1 MSGNLLSIGKSG
13 LFAAQA
19 ALTTTGHNITNAN
32 VEGYSRQGVV
42 QATSTTMERG
52 YGFVGTGTKIAE
64 IKRYSDE
71 FLNSQVRSATASTS
85 SLDAYYAQVSQI
97 DNLLA
102 DTTSGLSPALQGFF
116 SAVQDVTGNGAS
128 TPSRQALLSASET
141 LAGSFQ
147 QIDARLEEI
156 GAGINTQI
164 ETSVNLINTYATQ
177 IAEINAKIGSYGSIE
192 GRQPN
197 DLLDQRDQIVMELNK
212 HVKANVTAGGNN
224 ALNVSI
230 GNGQPLVVGRQAFAL
245 AAMKSPTDL
254 TRLTVGYQTGDK
266 VTQLPESALVGGE
279 LGGILEFRAGSLDR
293 VQNAIGR
300 LAIGM
305 AFTVNAQHKLGIDGA
320 GQQGKDFF
328 VQAPVSVKA
337 AADNAVTSTAEVGA
351 VILDPTLLTDSDYK
365 VESDGSNFFVTRLS
379 DKTRTK
385 IEPYDPAGTTRAI
398 DGVAFTISGTAA
410 SGDHYLVRPT
420 ADGAANFQLAI
431 SDVGDIAAG
440 TPIATAAPISNK
452 GTGQIGAG
460 SVSADYFTTAQNL
473 PVTLAFAAGSG
484 GQPSGQLTGFPAG
497 AKVSMTFNGST
508 TTHTGSAPFMSGAS
522 YSFSGVNVTMSG
534 VPKEGDTFS
543 INANVSG
550 TADTR
555 NIQALGALQTKNILN
570 GASATF
576 QSAFAQTVS
585 AVGNKT
591 REVQVNASAGDALLK
606 QVQGAANDV
615 SGVNLDEEATNLL
628 KYQQAYQAAGK
639 LMKTASDMFDVL
651 LSLGA

>member
-13 LFAAQA
+13 LYAAQA

-42 QATSTTMERG
+42 QATSITMERG

-85 SLDAYYAQVSQI
+85 SLDAYYTQVSQI

-102 DTTSGLSPALQGFF
+102 DTTSGLSPAIQGFF

-128 TPSRQALLSASET
+128 TPSRQALLSASGT

-156 GAGINTQI
+156 GAGVNTQI
-164 ETSVNLINTYATQ
+164 ETSVNLINTYARQ
-177 IAEINAKIGSYGSIE
+177 IAEINAKVSSYGSIE
-192 GRQPN
+192 GRKPN
-197 DLLDQRDQIVMELNK
+197 DLLDQRDQLVMELNK
-212 HVKANVTAGGNN
+212 HVKANVTPGDNN

-230 GNGQPLVVGRQAFAL
+230 GNGQPLVVGQKAFGL

-266 VTQLPESALVGGE
+266 VTQLPESALVGGA
-279 LGGILEFRAGSLDR
+279 LGGTLEFRSGSLDR

-305 AFTVNAQHKLGIDGA
+305 AATVNAQHKLGIDGA

-328 VQAPVSVKA
+328 VQSPVSVKA
-337 AADNAVTSTAEVGA
+337 AADNSVTSTAKVGA
-351 VILDPTLLTDSDYK
+351 VITDPTLLTDSDYK

-385 IEPYDPAGTTRAI
+385 IEPYDPAGTTRSI

-410 SGDHYLVRPT
+410 SGDNYLVRPT
-420 ADGAANFQLAI
+420 VDGAANFRLAL
-431 SDVGDIAAG
+431 SDVSEIAAAA
-440 TPIATAAPISNK
+440 PIATAAPISNN
-452 GTGQIGAG
+452 GTGQISAG
-460 SVSADYFTTAQNL
+460 SVSAEYFTATPSL
-473 PVTLAFAAGSG
+473 PVTLAFAAGG
-484 GQPSGQLTGFPAG
+484 GGQLTGFPAG
-497 AKVSMTFNGST
+497 ATVSMTFNGTT
-508 TTHTGSAPFMSGAS
+508 TTHTGSAPFKSGAS
-522 YSFSGVNVTMSG
+522 YSFSGINVTMSG

-570 GASATF
+570 GGSATF

-591 REVQVNASAGDALLK
+591 REVQVNSSAGDALLK
-606 QVQGAANDV
+606 QVQGAANNV

-639 LMKTASDMFDVL
+639 VMQIANTIFDTL
-651 LSLGA
+651 LSIAR

>member
-13 LFAAQA
+13 LYAAQT

-32 VEGYSRQGVV
+32 VAGYSRQGVV
-42 QATSTTMERG
+42 QGTATMMERG
-52 YGFVGTGTKIAE
+52 YGFVGSGTKIAE

-71 FLNSQVRSATASTS
+71 FLNQQVRSATASTA
-85 SLDAYYAQVSQI
+85 SLDAYYAQISQI

-116 SAVQDVTGNGAS
+116 AAVQDVTGNGAS

-147 QIDARLEEI
+147 QIDARLQEI
-156 GAGINTQI
+156 GAGVNTQI
-164 ETSVNLINTYATQ
+164 ETSVNLINTYAKQ
-177 IAEINAKIGSYGSIE
+177 IAELNNKIASYGSIE
-192 GRQPN
+192 GRKPN
-197 DLLDQRDQIVMELNK
+197 DLLDQRDQLVMELNK
-212 HVKANVTAGGNN
+212 HVKANVTAGSNN

-230 GNGQPLVVGRQAFAL
+230 GNGQPLVVGQQAFQL
-245 AAMKSPTDL
+245 ATMKSPTDL
-254 TRLTVGYQTGDK
+254 TRLTVGYQTGDRA
-266 VTQLPESALVGGE
+266 TPLPESALAGGE
-279 LGGILEFRAGSLDR
+279 LGGILEFRSGTLDR

-300 LAIGM
+300 LAVGM
-305 AFTVNAQHKLGIDGA
+305 AFTFNAQHKLGIDAA

-337 AADNAVTSTAEVGA
+337 AVDNDRTSDAEVGA
-351 VILDPTLLTDSDYK
+351 VILDPTQLTDSDYK

-385 IEPYDPAGTTRAI
+385 IEPYDPAGTTRTI
-398 DGVAFTISGTAA
+398 DGVAFTIKGTAA
-410 SGDHYLVRPT
+410 SGDNYLVRPT
-420 ADGAANFQLAI
+420 ANGAANFQLAL
-431 SDVGDIAAG
+431 SDVKDIAAA
-440 TPIATAAPISNK
+440 TPIATSAPLANT
-452 GTGQIGAG
+452 GTGQISAG
-460 SVSADYFTTAQNL
+460 SVSAAY
-473 PVTLAFAAGSG
+473 FAAPPSLPLTLGYTAAG
-484 GQPSGQLTGFPAG
+484 GGQLTGFPAG
-497 AKVSMTFNGST
+497 ATVTMTFNGKE
-508 TTHTGSAPFMSGAS
+508 TTHTAGSAPFQSGAS
-522 YSFSGVNVTMSG
+522 YSVSGVNVTMSG
-534 VPKEGDTFS
+534 IPKEGDSFR
-543 INANVSG
+543 IEANVSG

-555 NIQALGALQTKNILN
+555 NIQALGALQTKAIFN

-606 QVQGAANDV
+606 QVESAAMNV

-639 LMKTASDMFDVL
+639 VMQIATTIFDTL
-651 LSLGA
+651 LSIGR

>member
-13 LFAAQA
+13 LFAAQT

-42 QATSTTMERG
+42 QATATTMERG

-71 FLNSQVRSATASTS
+71 FLNNQVRSATASTA

-102 DTTSGLSPALQGFF
+102 DTTSGLSPAIQGFF

-128 TPSRQALLSASET
+128 IPSRQALLSASET

-156 GAGINTQI
+156 GAGVNTQI
-164 ETSVNLINTYATQ
+164 ETSVNLINTYARQ

-192 GRQPN
+192 GRKPN
-197 DLLDQRDQIVMELNK
+197 DLLDQRDQLVMELNK
-212 HVKANVTAGGNN
+212 HVKANVTPGGNN

-230 GNGQPLVVGRQAFAL
+230 GNGQPLVVGQQAFQL
-245 AAMKSPTDL
+245 ATMKSPTDL

-279 LGGILEFRAGSLDR
+279 LGGVLEFRSGSLDR

-300 LAIGM
+300 LAVGM
-305 AFTVNAQHKLGIDGA
+305 AFTFNAQHKLGIDGA
-320 GQQGKDFF
+320 ARQGKDFF

-337 AADNAVTSTAEVGA
+337 AADNAVTSTGKVGA
-351 VILDPTLLTDSDYK
+351 VITDPTLLTDSDYK

-385 IEPYDPAGTTRAI
+385 IEPYDPAGTTRSI

-410 SGDHYLVRPT
+410 SGDNYLVRPT
-420 ADGAANFQLAI
+420 VDGAANFQLAI
-431 SDVGDIAAG
+431 SDVNEIAAG
-440 TPIATAAPISNK
+440 TPIATSAPIANR
-452 GTGQIGAG
+452 GNGQISAG
-460 SVSADYFTTAQNL
+460 SVSADYFTASPSL
-473 PVTLAFAAGSG
+473 PVTLGFDAA
-484 GQPSGQLTGFPAG
+484 SGQLTGFPAG
-497 AKVSMTFNGST
+497 ATVSMTFNGAT
-508 TTHTGSAPFMSGAS
+508 TTHTGSAPFKSGAS
-522 YSFSGVNVTMSG
+522 YSFAGVNVTMSG
-534 VPKEGDTFS
+534 TPANGDTFG
-543 INANVSG
+543 INANVAG

-555 NIQALGALQTKNILN
+555 NIQALGALQTKNIFN
-570 GASATF
+570 GGSATY

-628 KYQQAYQAAGK
+628 KYQQAYQASGK
-639 LMKTASDMFDVL
+639 IMQIANTLFDTL
-651 LSLGA
+651 LSIGR

>member
-13 LFAAQA
+13 LYAAQT

-42 QATSTTMERG
+42 QGTATMMERG
-52 YGFVGTGTKIAE
+52 YGFVGSGTKIAE

-71 FLNSQVRSATASTS
+71 FLNNQVRSATASTA

-116 SAVQDVTGNGAS
+116 AAVQDVTGNGAS

-156 GAGINTQI
+156 GAGVNTQI
-164 ETSVNLINTYATQ
+164 DTSVNLINTYARQ
-177 IAEINAKIGSYGSIE
+177 IAELNNKIASYGSIE
-192 GRQPN
+192 GRKPN
-197 DLLDQRDQIVMELNK
+197 DLLDQRDQLVMDLNK
-212 HVKANVTAGGNN
+212 HVKANVTHGSNN

-230 GNGQPLVVGRQAFAL
+230 GNGQPLVVGQQAFQL
-245 AAMKSPTDL
+245 ATIKSPTDL

-266 VTQLPESALVGGE
+266 VTALPESALTGGE
-279 LGGILEFRAGSLDR
+279 LGGILEFRSGTLDR

-300 LAIGM
+300 LATGL
-305 AFTVNAQHKLGIDGA
+305 AFTFNAQHKLGIDGA

-337 AADNAVTSTAEVGA
+337 AADNAITSDAEVAA
-351 VILDPTLLTDSDYK
+351 VITDPTQLTDSDYK
-365 VESDGSNFFVTRLS
+365 VESDGSNFYITRLS

-385 IEPYDPAGTTRAI
+385 IDPYDPAGTTRTI
-398 DGVAFTISGTAA
+398 DGVAFTITGNAA
-410 SGDHYLVRPT
+410 SGDNYLVRPT
-420 ADGAANFQLAI
+420 ADGAANFRLAL
-431 SDVGDIAAG
+431 SDVRDIAAG
-440 TPIATAAPISNK
+440 TPIATSAPIANK
-452 GTGQIGAG
+452 GTGQISAG
-460 SVSADYFTTAQNL
+460 TVGADYFTAPPSL
-473 PVTLAFAAGSG
+473 PVTLGYTAAGG
-484 GQPSGQLTGFPAG
+484 GQLTGFPAG
-497 AKVSMTFNGST
+497 ATVTMTVDGAT
-508 TTHTGSAPFMSGAS
+508 TTHTGSAPFKAGAS

-534 VPKEGDTFS
+534 IPQEGDSFG
-543 INANVSG
+543 IAANVSG

-555 NIQALGALQTKNILN
+555 NIQALGALQTKNIFN

-591 REVQVNASAGDALLK
+591 REVQVNASAGGALLK
-606 QVQGAANDV
+606 QVQGAAQNV

-639 LMKTASDMFDVL
+639 VMQIANTIFDTL
-651 LSLGA
+651 LSIGR